1 MTVACAGLAVYAAVL
16 AIPVS
21 VLAVP
26 VKKSY
31 GFSKSGTT
39 FQKVVP
45 LFGGNGY
52 LAAVLATPMC
62 GIATLRCIN
71 NGRAWG

>member
-21 VLAVP
+21 VLAIP

-39 FQKVVP
+39 FWREWLSRSYISHSRIWDSHSSVHQ
-45 LFGGNGY
+45 
-52 LAAVLATPMC
+52 
-62 GIATLRCIN
+62 
-71 NGRAWG
+71 

>member
-1 MTVACAGLAVYAAVL
+1 MASTGLAVYAAVL

-21 VLAVP
+21 VLAIP

-45 LFGGNGY
+45 LSGGNDY
-52 LAAVLATPMC
+52 LAAVLATPVC
-62 GIATLRCIN
+62 GIATLLCIN
-71 NGRAWG
+71 DGRARG